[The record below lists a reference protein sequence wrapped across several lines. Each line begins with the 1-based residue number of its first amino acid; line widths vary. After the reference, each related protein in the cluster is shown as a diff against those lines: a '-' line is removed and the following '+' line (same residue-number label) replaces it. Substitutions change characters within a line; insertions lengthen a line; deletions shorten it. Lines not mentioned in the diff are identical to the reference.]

1 LRLETRL
8 VEYGDDESVF
18 EGQLFWDAD
27 SSRPRPGVLV
37 AHTIRGRTNFELQRA
52 EELAALGYVGFAI
65 DVYGKQQIGTA
76 DANSRACM
84 DALRDDRP
92 LLQRRLM
99 MALTTLQRQPEVDPQ
114 LIAAIGFCFGGLC
127 VLDLA
132 RIAAPVKGVASFH
145 GIFEP
150 PGNTIGNKSDAKIL
164 ALHGWNDPLATP
176 AAVVALAS
184 ELTTLGAD
192 WQIHGYGGTQ
202 HAFTNPAANDS
213 SRGTVYNE
221 KANRRSKQ
229 AMVNFL
235 AECFGG
241 ETNKIQN
248 E

>member
-1 LRLETRL
+1 MSLQTRL
-8 VEYGDDESVF
+8 IEYGDGDTVF

-37 AHTIRGRTNFELQRA
+37 AHTIRGRTDFELRRA

-65 DVYGKQQIGTA
+65 DVYGKQQIGTG
-76 DANSRACM
+76 DENGRACM
-84 DALRDDRP
+84 VALKGDRP

-99 MALTTLQRQPEVDPQ
+99 MALTTLQLQPEVDEKM
-114 LIAAIGFCFGGLC
+114 IAAIGFCFGGLC

-164 ALHGWNDPLATP
+164 ALHGWDDPLATP
-176 AAVVALAS
+176 EEVVGLAS
-184 ELTTLGAD
+184 ELTALGAD

-202 HAFTNPAANDS
+202 HAFTNPAADDS
-213 SRGTVYNE
+213 SRGTVYNSN
-221 KANRRSKQ
+221 ANRRSKQ

-235 AECFGG
+235 AECFGA
-241 ETNKIQN
+241 EVNK
-248 E
+248 